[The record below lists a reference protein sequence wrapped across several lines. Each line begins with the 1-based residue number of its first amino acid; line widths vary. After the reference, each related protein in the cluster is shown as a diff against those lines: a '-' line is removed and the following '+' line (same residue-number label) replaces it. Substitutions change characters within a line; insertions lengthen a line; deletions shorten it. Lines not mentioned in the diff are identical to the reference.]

1 MSTKDTDNIKKM
13 SGEEIIKYLTD
24 NTEPHDF
31 QYLNVH
37 KVLGECKTV
46 DDVEQTNGEAW
57 VIIYFKNHDVYIR
70 HNGFY
75 NSYDSYTEY
84 NDHDY
89 DVVEPYQAVV
99 TLYEAKKK

>member
-24 NTEPHDF
+24 NTDICDF
-31 QYLNVH
+31 QYLNGH
-37 KVLGECKTV
+37 KALGKCKKV
-46 DDVEQTNGEAW
+46 DDVEQTSGEAW
-57 VIIYFKNHDVYIR
+57 VINYFIDHDVYIR

-75 NSYDSYTEY
+75 NSYDSCSEY
-84 NDHDY
+84 SDHDY

-99 TLYEAKKK
+99 TLYESVRK